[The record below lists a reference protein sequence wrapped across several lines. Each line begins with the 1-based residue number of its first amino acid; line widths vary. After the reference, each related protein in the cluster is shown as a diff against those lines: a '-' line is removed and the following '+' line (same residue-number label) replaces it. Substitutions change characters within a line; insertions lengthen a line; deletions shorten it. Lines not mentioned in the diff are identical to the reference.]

1 MVFKINREKK
11 SSKLSVQTF
20 NRSHISKNGPTLICV
35 NINSSYFLGKDGSHL
50 PPKEVPDLN
59 YAKLLKGCIAVI
71 EEDLE

>member
-1 MVFKINREKK
+1 MRF
-11 SSKLSVQTF
+11 LSLHD
-20 NRSHISKNGPTLICV
+20 NEIMIICE
-35 NINSSYFLGKDGSHL
+35 NINFSYFLGKDGSHL